1 MALGRDVVE
10 LQEKISYSFR
20 DNSYLDSALT
30 HSSYTNE
37 MRSRG
42 IKAISNERLEFL
54 GDTILQ
60 IIISEYLY
68 LSFPKNNEGFLTKTR
83 QGLVCE
89 STLAKVAKD
98 IELGKFLYLG
108 KGDDLN
114 NGRERES
121 VLADAFEAL
130 LAAIYLDGGEQ
141 GMQGAKR
148 IVYTLMKAPLEECHS
163 GLSVDYKTRLQQL
176 VQQGGDEALDY
187 EVVSE
192 QGPAH
197 DRTFE
202 VNAKINSNVVGCGRG
217 RTKREAE
224 QKAAHEALLW
234 FGVRDL
240 YNE

>member
-1 MALGRDVVE
+1 MSAHRDNGV
-10 LQEKISYSFR
+10 LEKKIEYSFK
-20 DNSYLDSALT
+20 NKTLLKNALT
-30 HSSYTNE
+30 HSSYSNE
-37 MRSRG
+37 QKPKCKD
-42 IKAISNERLEFL
+42 IVSNERLEFL

-68 LSFPKNNEGFLTKTR
+68 LAFPSNNEGFLTKTR

-89 STLAKVAKD
+89 ATLAKVAKS
-98 IELGKFLYLG
+98 IGLGDFLYLG
-108 KGDDLN
+108 KGDELN
-114 NGRERES
+114 GGRERDS

-130 LAAIYLDGGEQ
+130 LAAIYIDGGEQ
-141 GMQGAKR
+141 GMQVAKR
-148 IVYTLMKAPLEECHS
+148 TVYSLMKEELKACHS

-197 DRTFE
+197 DRVFE
-202 VNAKINSNVVGCGRG
+202 VNAKINSNIVGTGQG